1 MKIIILIAILLI
13 AFMAF
18 NALYKK
24 GPVASNALDTIAELF
39 TNPTH
44 ISYENSHGS
53 APAGVNALSG
63 LEQRKQNAGAPYVNQ
78 AYEQG
83 NPQNTNP
90 EFKKQP

>member
-1 MKIIILIAILLI
+1 MKIIILIAIVLLAI
-13 AFMAF
+13 VAFRVMRH
-18 NALYKK
+18 K
-24 GPVASNALDTIAELF
+24 GPVAYNALNTISELF

-53 APAGVNALSG
+53 APAGVNALPG

-78 AYEQG
+78 VYEQG

>member
-1 MKIIILIAILLI
+1 M

-18 NALYKK
+18 KVHKK
-24 GPVASNALDTIAELF
+24 GPVAYNSLDTISELF

-53 APAGVNALSG
+53 APAGVNAVPG
-63 LEQRKQNAGAPYVNQ
+63 LKQQKENAGAPYVNQ
-78 AYEQG
+78 VYEQG
-83 NPQNTNP
+83 NPQNTTP